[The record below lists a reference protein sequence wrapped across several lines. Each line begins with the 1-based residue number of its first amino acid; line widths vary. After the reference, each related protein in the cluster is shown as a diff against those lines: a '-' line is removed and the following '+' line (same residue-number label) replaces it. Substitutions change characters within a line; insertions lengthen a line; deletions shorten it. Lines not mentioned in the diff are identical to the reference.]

1 MIFAQFFVG
10 HILHY
15 SFILQCSREA
25 ILNRANIASQQA
37 EVLIV
42 KLGQAGLW
50 TLRSVMFVPP
60 VGALVDCARLNA
72 GPVVSRK

>member
-1 MIFAQFFVG
+1 MVSPSK
-10 HILHY
+10 Y
-15 SFILQCSREA
+15 SMQLD
-25 ILNRANIASQQA
+25 

-42 KLGQAGLW
+42 KFGQAGLW

-60 VGALVDCARLNA
+60 AGALVDCARLNA